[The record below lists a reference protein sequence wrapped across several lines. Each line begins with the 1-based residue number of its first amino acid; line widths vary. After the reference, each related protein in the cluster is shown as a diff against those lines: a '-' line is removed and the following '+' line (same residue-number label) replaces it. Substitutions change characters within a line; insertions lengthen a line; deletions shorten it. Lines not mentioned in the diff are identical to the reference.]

1 MSCSSDAFRPRNC
14 LWFGCA
20 DRGTDGGVGDSAQ
33 GLGGVV
39 LVSVHV
45 NLTNA
50 VGAGFDGQGMDRGV
64 CAQGAAGEPL
74 AGGR

>member
-1 MSCSSDAFRPRNC
+1 MLFRPRNC

-45 NLTNA
+45 NLRMPLVPASTVREWIEVFAPRELRVNRSP
-50 VGAGFDGQGMDRGV
+50 VGD
-64 CAQGAAGEPL
+64 E
-74 AGGR
+74 